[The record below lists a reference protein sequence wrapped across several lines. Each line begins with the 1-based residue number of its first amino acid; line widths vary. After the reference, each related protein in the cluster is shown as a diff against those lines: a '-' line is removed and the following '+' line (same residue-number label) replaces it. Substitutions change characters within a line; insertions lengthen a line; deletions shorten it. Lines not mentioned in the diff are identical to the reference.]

1 MIFTRNQEKEK
12 IRRLLAGEKEAG
24 DWLVETHYPDLYR
37 LLRFLTC
44 SEEAAQDLTQQ
55 TFMAGWTALPGF
67 RSGSSLRTWLHRIGY
82 HEYARWRKLQ
92 PSDISIEVSEEISGV
107 SGLPGV
113 ETLALERALLQLPE
127 EQREVFL
134 LHHLQGLSVSEIAE
148 VQNVSGGTIKSRLF
162 AARKRLRT
170 LMTEEPPHKQGNGDS
185 KPIMVGIEGGKR

>member
-1 MIFTRNQEKEK
+1 MIFTRNQEKDK

-37 LLRFLTC
+37 LLRYLTC

-67 RSGSSLRTWLHRIGY
+67 RFGSSLRTWLHRIAY
-82 HEYARWRKLQ
+82 HEYARWRKAR
-92 PSDISIEVSEEISGV
+92 PSDVSIEVSGEISGI

-113 ETLALERALLQLPE
+113 EMLALERALLQLPE

-134 LHHLQGLSVSEIAE
+134 LHHLQGLSISEIAE

-170 LMTEEPPHKQGNGDS
+170 LMTEEPPHKQGNGDA
-185 KPIMVGIEGGKR
+185 KPVLMGVEGGKR